1 MIVSSLL
8 FFSGPAEKEKLE
20 SLPGFQFQKGQQEK
34 SLLCVMT
41 WLIWERAGSSKARF
55 CLPESRPNFLDKSEE
70 RPEASGRGKMDG
82 ISLEEETLEPAACT
96 AIALGETMESSRKL
110 NVERTCT
117 LLLGRFSSGKKWL
130 CGWAE
135 EPHMSNRPPC
145 VPGAMGAWA
154 MVQGPQKQLREGMK
168 LQGTT

>member
-8 FFSGPAEKEKLE
+8 FFLWPCRKRETGIFAWFFSFKRAT
-20 SLPGFQFQKGQQEK
+20 EK
-34 SLLCVMT
+34 SLVCYDM
-41 WLIWERAGSSKARF
+41 IDMGKGQGSSKARF

-70 RPEASGRGKMDG
+70 RPEASGKMDG
-82 ISLEEETLEPAACT
+82 ISLEGRDTWTCCLHSHSPRRDHG
-96 AIALGETMESSRKL
+96 ISRKL

-117 LLLGRFSSGKKWL
+117 LLLGRVSSSGKKWL

-135 EPHMSNRPPC
+135 ETHMSNRPPC
-145 VPGAMGAWA
+145 VPGAMELEQWFT
-154 MVQGPQKQLREGMK
+154 GPQKQLREGMK